1 MVPKL
6 APTERFAIRSRAPVP
21 VTLLTVGQVHDRGP
35 VSPNTAPGLAMP
47 VASRKLIEVRRQRTP
62 LTVGR
67 AGWPVYYGSVSE
79 PGFAIRAEDQ
89 PTWAEV
95 VRRAERGESVA
106 VIAHGDHVAD
116 VVPSG
121 ELDRL
126 RETIEVLSD
135 TELVRDLQE
144 GLADARAG
152 RVFSAGQVA
161 ADLAAR
167 RVAGE

>member
-1 MVPKL
+1 M
-6 APTERFAIRSRAPVP
+6 
-21 VTLLTVGQVHDRGP
+21 
-35 VSPNTAPGLAMP
+35 
-47 VASRKLIEVRRQRTP
+47 
-62 LTVGR
+62 
-67 AGWPVYYGSVSE
+67 SE
-79 PGFAIRAEDQ
+79 PGFAVRAEDQ
-89 PTWAEV
+89 PAWAEI
-95 VRRAERGESVA
+95 VRRAEHGESIA

-144 GLADARAG
+144 GLADAHAG

-167 RVAGE
+167 RAADE